1 MVGDEPITPAH
12 RRTATV
18 LSRFFAATGAAILVA
33 LTLVLCAAAAAP
45 PAAAAPTLP
54 QLQREAKRVR
64 AEMSGLQKDL
74 QEVGQRLV
82 EAQGELDAVSLRLRQ
97 SRRDLARAEA
107 DLEEQRQILSGR
119 AATMYKTGELDWLD
133 ILSSME
139 TLADIDTLQSL
150 LRAIA
155 DEDRRAENESQ
166 RLAREARR
174 LARKV
179 EDEREEAI
187 VAQQEVQSQKIELD
201 QKLVERQAILQDVT
215 KRIKKILASG
225 GLGAALAMAK
235 NGEFTQLTWA
245 KALLVAMRLPVTADN
260 LAAIIA
266 WEMAEGGHWY
276 NTAYYN
282 PLNTTQSMPGASI
295 FNSVGVKAY
304 TSWKQG
310 LEATV
315 ITMKNGYYGAIIA
328 ALRRGN
334 DASAVAAAVGASP
347 WGTGNFSNLLD

>member
-1 MVGDEPITPAH
+1 MAGDSPITPTRH
-12 RRTATV
+12 LPVRPTPRR
-18 LSRFFAATGAAILVA
+18 AAAVAAAILA
-33 LTLVLCAAAAAP
+33 LTLALLAAVAAPQAAAAP
-45 PAAAAPTLP
+45 SLP

-64 AEMSGLQKDL
+64 AEMSGLQQDL
-74 QEVGQRLV
+74 QQVGRRLI
-82 EAQGELDAVSLRLRQ
+82 EAQQELDAVNVRLQR

-107 DLEEQRQILSGR
+107 DLEQQRLILARR
-119 AATMYKTGELDWLD
+119 AATMYKTGELNWLD
-133 ILSSME
+133 LLSSMDS
-139 TLADIDTLQSL
+139 LADIDTLQAL

-155 DEDRRAENESQ
+155 EEDRRTENEAQ

-174 LARKV
+174 LARRV
-179 EDEREEAI
+179 EDEREEAV
-187 VAQQEVQSQKIELD
+187 VAQQEVQNQKIELD

-235 NGEFTQLTWA
+235 NGEFNQLTWA

-260 LAAIIA
+260 LAAVTA

-315 ITMKNGYYGAIIA
+315 ITMKNGFYDGIIA

-347 WGTGNFSNLLD
+347 WGTGNFSRLLD